1 MLGAI
6 MKPKKRCSVLA
17 ASLLGI
23 LWVKQKNALFR
34 SLAKVLRHKKGN
46 LMQHVWIC
54 GDSILRGVVW
64 SPEAGRYMTTKEIG
78 YDKVEE
84 RFHITLNN
92 RSRFGCTLEKGAD
105 HLFRTLD
112 RGEPCDVAILEYGGN
127 DADFNWAEISA
138 TPDEVHLSRTSPD
151 DFEALYRKTVR
162 RLREKGILA
171 VLCSVIPVCSGRYLD
186 WVSRDGLSRDNIL
199 HWLGEEDV
207 IFRYQA
213 EYSRRV
219 EKLAREE
226 GLPLIDLRASF
237 MATSSLTDY
246 YCLDGIH
253 PNEKGQHL
261 IRDTLLQV
269 PESVFDTSGRGA
281 QTPFTVHSA

>member
-1 MLGAI
+1 
-6 MKPKKRCSVLA
+6 
-17 ASLLGI
+17 
-23 LWVKQKNALFR
+23 
-34 SLAKVLRHKKGN
+34 
-46 LMQHVWIC
+46 MQHVWIC

-78 YDKVEE
+78 YDKVED
-84 RFHITLNN
+84 RFHITLHN

-105 HLFRTLD
+105 HLFHTLD

-138 TPDEVHLSRTSPD
+138 TPDGVHLSHTSPD
-151 DFEALYRKTVR
+151 DFETLYRKTLH
-162 RLREKGILA
+162 RLQEKEILP

-186 WVSRDGLSRDNIL
+186 WVSRNGLSRDNIL
-199 HWLGEEDV
+199 HWLGDEDA

-219 EKLAREE
+219 EKLAQEE

-237 MATSSLTDY
+237 MATPSMADY

-261 IRDTLLQV
+261 IRDTLLQM
-269 PESVFDTSGRGA
+269 PESVFGESGRGA
-281 QTPFTVHSA
+281 QPFAPFTVHSA